1 MRAVLRLG
9 EVSTVRL
16 RPYVVFTRDGRE
28 PLKDADEMTKF
39 RRRFCKS
46 WFNHVWRP
54 LWQAFFE
61 FFGGRA
67 ESVLLALGEHRSWA
81 VAGDGLKLVTA
92 MRMPFDLDVADEEG
106 EPEEPDE
113 IDEFAVVDD
122 TEDRDDE

>member
-113 IDEFAVVDD
+113 IDEFAEDDD